1 MMAKGGFAGSQGKRL
16 FYRSKDHVNWT
27 LVQTIDHII
36 HVQGSCLRI
45 GEVNGKSRYVM
56 AHQIDPN
63 TRCKLALIFGTDASD
78 QDVGVDWDL
87 DNPVMIFREGTDNK
101 GYVSLCL
108 IDASTLGILYE
119 AKSKIYF
126 ERFDL
131 TPYLR

>member
-1 MMAKGGFAGSQGKRL
+1 MPAVDLERDG
-16 FYRSKDHVNWT
+16 
-27 LVQTIDHII
+27 HII

-45 GEVNGKSRYVM
+45 GEVDGKSRYVM

-119 AKSKIYF
+119 ANSKIYF

>member
-1 MMAKGGFAGSQGKRL
+1 M
-16 FYRSKDHVNWT
+16 
-27 LVQTIDHII
+27 
-36 HVQGSCLRI
+36 QGSCLRI

-78 QDVGVDWDL
+78 RDVGVDWDLDNPVMIDVGVDWDL
-87 DNPVMIFREGTDNK
+87 DNPVMIFRDSTGNK

-108 IDASTLGILYE
+108 IDETTLGILYE
-119 AKSKIYF
+119 ANGKIYF